1 MYVSLSIMKPNPGQE
16 QATIE
21 SMHRFG
27 DAARTQEGLRLVT
40 TLKDPE
46 SGDLIGIA
54 LWDSEAAARAAGP
67 ALGAA
72 VADDDFDTL
81 VAEMRNLHLEE
92 V

>member
-1 MYVSLSIMKPNPGQE
+1 MKPNPGQE

-27 DAARTQEGLRLVT
+27 AAVRSQPGLRLVT
-40 TLKDPE
+40 TLSDPK
-46 SGDLIGIA
+46 SGDLVGLA
-54 LWDSEAAARAAGP
+54 VWESDAAARAAAP

-72 VADDDFDTL
+72 VADADFDPL
-81 VAEMRNLHLEE
+81 VAEMRNMHLEE

>member
-16 QATIE
+16 QAKIE

-40 TLKDPE
+40 TLRDP
-46 SGDLIGIA
+46 SLATSLGSRCGTQRPR
-54 LWDSEAAARAAGP
+54 RAP
-67 ALGAA
+67 AVRGAA
-72 VADDDFDTL
+72 VADDDFDTM

>member
-1 MYVSLSIMKPNPGQE
+1 MYVSLSIMKPNTGQD

-21 SMHRFG
+21 SMHRFS
-27 DAARTQEGLRLVT
+27 DAARSQEGIRLVT
-40 TLKDPE
+40 TLRDPE
-46 SGDLIGIA
+46 SGDLIGLA
-54 LWDSEAAARAAGP
+54 VWETDAAARAAGP

-81 VAEMRNLHLEE
+81 VAEMRNMHLEE